1 MRMTHTQH
9 SCQIF
14 TEIGY
19 GNRHII
25 STEIEKGTQEKRISG
40 FVRMHI
46 TSVYLRIWIGYKV
59 YILSS
64 HDGFKITL
72 KNRRAFKFLFG
83 IAGHRCDKKQ

>member
-1 MRMTHTQH
+1 MTQ
-9 SCQIF
+9 SRRNFKIF

-25 STEIEKGTQEKRISG
+25 STEIEKGQQEKRVCG

-46 TSVYLRIWIGYKV
+46 TGVYLRVWIGYKV

-64 HDGFKITL
+64 DNGFETRT
-72 KNRRAFKFLFG
+72 KNRRAFKFLLG
-83 IAGHRCDKKQ
+83 IAGYARDNIT